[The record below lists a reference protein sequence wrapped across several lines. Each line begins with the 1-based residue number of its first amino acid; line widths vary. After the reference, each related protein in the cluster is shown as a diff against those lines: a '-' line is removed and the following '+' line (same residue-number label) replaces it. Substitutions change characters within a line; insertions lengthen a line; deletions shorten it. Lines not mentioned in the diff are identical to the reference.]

1 MNSLKVIYKLYDVM
15 FYIHVYTNVESQI
28 INNITMQKNNIS
40 AVFYFITNIQK
51 NKIINPIGISF
62 LLKKF
67 SNADLAITTIYQD
80 YRGRVHLPF
89 RFRIKIRLKF

>member
-40 AVFYFITNIQK
+40 AVFYIIRNIQK
-51 NKIINPIGISF
+51 
-62 LLKKF
+62 L
-67 SNADLAITTIYQD
+67 
-80 YRGRVHLPF
+80 R
-89 RFRIKIRLKF
+89 